1 MNSLKKIGSLILAP
15 VLLAGVCL
23 SPMGCEV
30 EEEVLDV
37 ETPSSELEVDQEP
50 DGGLDVDAD

>member
-1 MNSLKKIGSLILAP
+1 VNSLKKFGSLILAP

-23 SPMGCEV
+23 APMGCEV

-37 ETPSSELEVDQEP
+37 ETPSSELEIDQEP

>member
-1 MNSLKKIGSLILAP
+1 MNSLKRFCSLILAP

-23 SPMGCEV
+23 GPMGCEV

-37 ETPSSELEVDQEP
+37 ETPGTELEVDQEP
-50 DGGLDVDAD
+50 DGALDVDAD